1 MTNVSN
7 EGAPLTKTTDERS
20 MLLAQAVA
28 REVAAG
34 YRVESQTGI
43 MAVLVKGRRV
53 NHLLHFLIGIF
64 TIGLW
69 WIVWI
74 FLVITGGE
82 KREVLTVDDYGNIL
96 KQKP

>member
-7 EGAPLTKTTDERS
+7 EEAPLTKTADERA

-34 YRVESQTGI
+34 SRVESQTGI
-43 MAVLVKGRRV
+43 MAVLVRGHRV
-53 NHLLHFLIGIF
+53 NHLLHFFIGVI
-64 TIGLW
+64 TLGMW
-69 WIVWI
+69 WIVWLI
-74 FLVITGGE
+74 LTITGGE

-96 KQKP
+96 KQRA

>member
-1 MTNVSN
+1 MTNLN
-7 EGAPLTKTTDERS
+7 DEAPLTKTTDERA
-20 MLLAQAVA
+20 MLLSQAVA

-43 MAVLVKGRRV
+43 MAVMVKGRRV
-53 NHLLHFLIGIF
+53 NHLLHFFIGIF

-69 WIVWI
+69 WIVWLI
-74 FLVITGGE
+74 LAITGGE

-96 KQKP
+96 KQRA

>member
-7 EGAPLTKTTDERS
+7 EDAPLTKTADERA

-34 YRVESQTGI
+34 ARVESQTGI
-43 MAVLVKGRRV
+43 MAVLVKGHRV
-53 NHLLHFLIGIF
+53 NHLLHFLVGIF
-64 TIGLW
+64 TVGFW
-69 WIVWI
+69 WIVWLI
-74 FLVITGGE
+74 LIITGGE

-96 KQKP
+96 KQRA